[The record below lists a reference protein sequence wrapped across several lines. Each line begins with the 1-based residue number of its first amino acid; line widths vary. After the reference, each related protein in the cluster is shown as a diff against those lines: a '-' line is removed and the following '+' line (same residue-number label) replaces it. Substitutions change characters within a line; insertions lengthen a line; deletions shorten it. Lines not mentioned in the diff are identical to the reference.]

1 MLKGLPYGHRVDW
14 LALGIMVYEMLTGS
28 PPYDFDDEHHS
39 KGSGDDDDGDEDEE
53 ERLFTK
59 IINNEV
65 EYPDDMSLAAMSLVI
80 EVSVITVK
88 SEALKCHCLLYA
100 LSLSSDTN

>member
-1 MLKGLPYGHRVDW
+1 LQLLKGLPYGHSVDW
-14 LALGIMVYEMLTGS
+14 WALGIMVYEMLTGS

-39 KGSGDDDDGDEDEE
+39 KGSGDEDEE
-53 ERLFTK
+53 ERLFMK
-59 IINNEV
+59 IINDEV
-65 EYPDDMSLAAMSLVI
+65 QYPDDMSLAAMSLVI

-88 SEALKCHCLLYA
+88 SEALKCDCLLYA